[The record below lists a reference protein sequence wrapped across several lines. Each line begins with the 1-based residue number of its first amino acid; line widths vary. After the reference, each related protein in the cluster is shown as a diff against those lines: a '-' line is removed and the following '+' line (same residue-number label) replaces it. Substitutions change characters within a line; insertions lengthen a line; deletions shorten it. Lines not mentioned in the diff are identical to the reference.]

1 MNQPFFE
8 EVIPPYSSA
17 EGAIVLLFE
26 GREPGQRIIVGFQG
40 VLEKD
45 RHPITIQLPEWCS
58 WSPQQVASLE
68 GGLYKWALQPAQEP
82 YTVLWPEDVPR
93 AKYKIGSPLIRVY
106 FGEEPP
112 ALQGRLELN
121 H

>member
-1 MNQPFFE
+1 MNQLFFE

-45 RHPITIQLPEWCS
+45 RHPITI
-58 WSPQQVASLE
+58 
-68 GGLYKWALQPAQEP
+68 
-82 YTVLWPEDVPR
+82 
-93 AKYKIGSPLIRVY
+93 
-106 FGEEPP
+106 
-112 ALQGRLELN
+112 
-121 H
+121 